1 MPLSERKL
9 AQMRE
14 MLSDLKLIIIDEFS
28 MLSADMLYI
37 IHLRL
42 CEVFQCDPKRDWFAN
57 KSIILVGDLLQLPP
71 VKACYVFAEPLNDNF
86 ATFHEVSPLWGT
98 FEAYVLRHNHRQADE
113 KDWAN
118 SLNNFRVG
126 EVSKEDEAVLKSRIT
141 EEQYLDDDAMH
152 VFYMNDDVNKHNDK
166 MLDSIVGEA
175 EEIDAI
181 KANPKGFTPN
191 VSKQTVH
198 TTNFMNKLKVK
209 IGARVS
215 LVFNVNTPDNL
226 VNGSFGT
233 IVGFERTRSNA
244 IEVIV
249 VAFDDPN
256 AGVQQRR
263 KYPNISRKYENVRG
277 TPIYRQECEYQT
289 SNKGGARAKVVQFP
303 IRLAWANTAHK
314 MQVILK

>member
-1 MPLSERKL
+1 
-9 AQMRE
+9 
-14 MLSDLKLIIIDEFS
+14 

-71 VKACYVFAEPLNDNF
+71 VKACYVFDKPVNDNF
-86 ATFHEVSPLWGT
+86 ATFHEVSPLWNT
-98 FEAYVLRHNHRQADE
+98 FEANVLSHNHRQADE

-126 EVSKEDEAVLKSRIT
+126 EVSKEDEAVLKSRFT
-141 EEQYLDDDAMH
+141 SEQYLDDDAMH
-152 VFYMNDDVNKHNDK
+152 VFYKNEDVDRHNIK
-166 MLDSIVGEA
+166 MLDSIAGEA
-175 EEIDAI
+175 EKIVAI

-191 VSKQTVH
+191 VSKGTVH
-198 TTNFMNKLKVK
+198 KTNFMNELKVK

-215 LVFNVNTPDNL
+215 LVYNVNTVDNL

-233 IVGFERTRSNA
+233 IVGFERTKSNG

-249 VAFDDPN
+249 VAFDDVN
-256 AGVQQRR
+256 AGEKQRR
-263 KYPNISRKYENVRG
+263 KYPNISKKYENVRG
-277 TPIYRQECEYQT
+277 TPIFRQELEYQT
-289 SNKGGARAKVVQFP
+289 NNKQGVRAKVVQFP
-303 IRLAWANTAHK
+303 LRLAWAQTAHK
-314 MQVILK
+314 MQVI

>member
-1 MPLSERKL
+1 
-9 AQMRE
+9 

-141 EEQYLDDDAMH
+141 SEQS
-152 VFYMNDDVNKHNDK
+152 V
-166 MLDSIVGEA
+166 
-175 EEIDAI
+175 
-181 KANPKGFTPN
+181 
-191 VSKQTVH
+191 
-198 TTNFMNKLKVK
+198 
-209 IGARVS
+209 IGLCS
-215 LVFNVNTPDNL
+215 QL
-226 VNGSFGT
+226 
-233 IVGFERTRSNA
+233 
-244 IEVIV
+244 
-249 VAFDDPN
+249 
-256 AGVQQRR
+256 
-263 KYPNISRKYENVRG
+263 
-277 TPIYRQECEYQT
+277 
-289 SNKGGARAKVVQFP
+289 
-303 IRLAWANTAHK
+303 
-314 MQVILK
+314 

>member
-1 MPLSERKL
+1 
-9 AQMRE
+9 MRE

-141 EEQYLDDDAMH
+141 SEQYLDDDAMH
-152 VFYMNDDVNKHNDK
+152 VFYKNEDVDSHNNK
-166 MLDSIVGEA
+166 MLDSIAGEA
-175 EEIDAI
+175 EKILAI

-191 VSKQTVH
+191 VSKGTVH
-198 TTNFMNKLKVK
+198 KTNFMNELKVK

-215 LVFNVNTPDNL
+215 LVYNVNTVDNL

-233 IVGFERTRSNA
+233 IVGFERTKSNA

-249 VAFDDPN
+249 VAFDDVN
-256 AGVQQRR
+256 AGEQQRR
-263 KYPNISRKYENVRG
+263 KYPNISKKYENVRG
-277 TPIYRQECEYQT
+277 TPIFRQELEYQT
-289 SNKGGARAKVVQFP
+289 NNKQGVRAKVVQFP
-303 IRLAWANTAHK
+303 LRLAWAQTAHK
-314 MQVILK
+314 MQVI